1 MHKLCS
7 LRVKDVLTIVPGWH
21 YAWQF
26 RFAKIEPD
34 ATHRTCEATS
44 GLGKVTCQ
52 MIGACVFLWY
62 SSSGS
67 EPVAMTLSGTSGRT
81 SPGKQT
87 DSLHGLQS
95 LPPCGS
101 QPRIIFRSF
110 ALGPL
115 WALVL
120 CKTTHFKGALPEKA
134 TSHRDSSCRWNRTH
148 TTMSNQ
154 SKQAAPC
161 RNNSWA
167 AA

>member
-1 MHKLCS
+1 LCS
-7 LRVKDVLTIVPGWH
+7 LRVKDVFTIVPGWH
-21 YAWQF
+21 YAWQL

-44 GLGKVTCQ
+44 GLGKFTCQ

-67 EPVAMTLSGTSGRT
+67 EPVAMTLSGTSGRA

-95 LPPCGS
+95 PPPCGS

-120 CKTTHFKGALPEKA
+120 WKTHSISKHKYTKRHISIAICLRTPIRTETPLVDGTAS
-134 TSHRDSSCRWNRTH
+134 TS
-148 TTMSNQ
+148 
-154 SKQAAPC
+154 
-161 RNNSWA
+161 
-167 AA
+167 

>member
-1 MHKLCS
+1 MCS
-7 LRVKDVLTIVPGWH
+7 LRVKDVITIVPGWH

-44 GLGKVTCQ
+44 GLGKFTCQ

-67 EPVAMTLSGTSGRT
+67 EPVAITLSGTSGRA

-110 ALGPL
+110 APGPL
-115 WALVL
+115 WAQVL
-120 CKTTHFKGALPEKA
+120 CKTHSMSKHRNSKRDISMAICLRRPVRAETPVVDGTKQ
-134 TSHRDSSCRWNRTH
+134 TS
-148 TTMSNQ
+148 
-154 SKQAAPC
+154 
-161 RNNSWA
+161 
-167 AA
+167 